1 MKLNLIYYKN
11 VLDLAMKHFF
21 DEYNDSFTKQ
31 NDIYIFSLNAS
42 KSQLKSIFEKMI
54 GLELQSICQN
64 DTVTN
69 DKYVLIGSCY
79 PKDSILLDFKEDS
92 YIPKKIEL
100 SIKDKPQLKWLL
112 KEKGISIDIDSINET
127 LISIF
132 NDMFNDQK
140 KIESIVGKH
149 HSNIIVVSHSHLDCY
164 MMFKTIKWA
173 YGKSNCINIWKE
185 KIDKPQEILLSLNDE
200 LAKHIK
206 NKCLLNI
213 SGKFKKYARE
223 VKDYLD
229 MKLDINR

>member
-140 KIESIVGKH
+140 KVQDNKMGIWQ
-149 HSNIIVVSHSHLDCY
+149 
-164 MMFKTIKWA
+164 IK
-173 YGKSNCINIWKE
+173 
-185 KIDKPQEILLSLNDE
+185 L
-200 LAKHIK
+200 H
-206 NKCLLNI
+206 
-213 SGKFKKYARE
+213 KYLERE
-223 VKDYLD
+223 D
-229 MKLDINR
+229 